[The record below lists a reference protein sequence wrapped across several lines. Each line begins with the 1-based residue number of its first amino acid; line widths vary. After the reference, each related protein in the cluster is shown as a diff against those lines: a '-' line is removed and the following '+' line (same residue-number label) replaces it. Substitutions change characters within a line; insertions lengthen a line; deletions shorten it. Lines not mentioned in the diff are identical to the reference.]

1 MSKILISII
10 GRPNV
15 GKSTFF
21 NRMVG
26 KRKSII
32 DEQEGITRDRV
43 YGQTEWCGVA
53 IDLIDTGGYIF
64 NDANEFNSLVRL
76 QAEEAISESNFVLF
90 MVDGKD
96 GLTQTDKEISQIVR
110 KSGKP
115 YFCIVN
121 KCDTLKSYTQKNSF
135 YELGMKNAPFS
146 ISALNGRNSGDLL
159 DMIIK
164 ELGLKHI
171 HASRNTENV
180 LGLSIVGMPNVGKSS
195 LTNALLKKNRSIVST
210 TAGTTRDSIDASIKW
225 YGKKINLIDTAGLR
239 KLSKIKDKI
248 EYYSTLRTKSA
259 IFRSNIVLVLI
270 DAEKG
275 FTRQDKSI
283 VDETIK
289 VGKGLV
295 LIINKWDLI
304 KKNND
309 TIGKYIKSIKSQFKL
324 IDYYPILFVS
334 ALTKQRINKV
344 LEISW
349 QVYQRMKTRIPTKV
363 LNSKMIEILKLNPP
377 PSQKGKN
384 IKIKYVAQ
392 VSNEPNVIAFY
403 LNYPSLVKTSYKR
416 YLENSFRK
424 HFDLEG
430 VSIKLSFRK
439 K

>member
-43 YGQTEWCGVA
+43 YGQTDWCGVK

-64 NDANEFNSLVRL
+64 NDANEFNSPVRL

-90 MVDGKD
+90 MVDGQD
-96 GLTQTDKEISQIVR
+96 GLTQTDIEISQIVR

-115 YFCIVN
+115 YLCLVN
-121 KCDTLKSYTQKNSF
+121 KCDTLKSDTQKNSF
-135 YELGMKNAPFS
+135 YELGMKNAPFP

-159 DMIIK
+159 DMVIK
-164 ELGLKHI
+164 ELGSKNI
-171 HASRNTENV
+171 HASRNNESV

-225 YGKKINLIDTAGLR
+225 YGNKINLIDTAGLR
-239 KLSKIKDKI
+239 KLSKIKDRI

-259 IFRSNIVLVLI
+259 IWQSNIVLVLI
-270 DAEKG
+270 DAKKG

-283 VDETIK
+283 IDETIK

-295 LIINKWDLI
+295 ILINKWDLI

-309 TIGKYIKSIKSQFKL
+309 TMGEYIKSIKSQFKL

-344 LEISW
+344 LEVSW
-349 QVYQRMKTRIPTKV
+349 QVYERMKTRIPTKA
-363 LNSKMIEILKLNPP
+363 LNSKMIEILNLNPP
-377 PSQKGKN
+377 PSEKGKN

-392 VSNEPNVIAFY
+392 VSTEPNVIALY
-403 LNYPSLVKTSYKR
+403 LNYPSLIKTSYKR
-416 YLENSFRK
+416 YLENSIRK
-424 HFDLEG
+424 NFDLKG